1 MRRIGAIFIAV
12 CMMLIAASIGAVLY
26 LGFKIDASTSAIV
39 SLAAL
44 TAMALFNSISNR
56 LRDRGDLGDQI
67 GDLSRGTADLA
78 RQVAELSRRL
88 NAAELKIASP
98 VNRGRGASDP
108 LTAEI
113 GELGGLVKQIA
124 ETVAGH
130 AAVLQKHGALAGRLA
145 ASAPTPEPA
154 RPAEGAS
161 ALGEN
166 DPLVERFRGLSRE
179 SLADLLSKAAT
190 DNRVDLYLQPI
201 VTLPQRKV
209 RYYEAVSRLR
219 TDTGDVIPAIDFV
232 DVAESVGLMPKIDN
246 LAVFRCVQVVRRL
259 LLKSRD
265 VGLFCNLSAATL
277 NDPVMFQQLLDFMDA
292 NRVLAGSLV
301 FEFKQEAY
309 RNFGPIEHECLA
321 ALAERGFRFSMDHVT
336 DLHISPNELADRSFR
351 FLKVPAK
358 LLLNK
363 VAGVHTDIDPEDLAD
378 LLARSG
384 IDLIAERIETETTV
398 VDILD
403 YDVRFGQGFLFSP
416 PRPVRAE
423 ALHGVASD
431 LAKPGVDES
440 PGALLAAS

>member
-12 CMMLIAASIGAVLY
+12 CTMLIAASIGAVLY
-26 LGFKIDASTSAIV
+26 LGFKMDASTSAIV
-39 SLAAL
+39 ALAAL

-78 RQVAELSRRL
+78 RQVAEISRRL
-88 NAAELKIASP
+88 NAVELKIASP

-108 LTAEI
+108 LATEI

-130 AAVLQKHGALAGRLA
+130 AAILQKQGALAGRLA
-145 ASAPTPEPA
+145 ASTPTPAPV
-154 RPAEGAS
+154 RSAEGTP

-179 SLADLLSKAAT
+179 SLADLLSKAAA

-219 TDTGDVIPAIDFV
+219 TDTGDVIPAVDFV

-265 VGLFCNLSAATL
+265 VGLFCNLSAA
-277 NDPVMFQQLLDFMDA
+277 
-292 NRVLAGSLV
+292 
-301 FEFKQEAY
+301 
-309 RNFGPIEHECLA
+309 
-321 ALAERGFRFSMDHVT
+321 
-336 DLHISPNELADRSFR
+336 
-351 FLKVPAK
+351 
-358 LLLNK
+358 
-363 VAGVHTDIDPEDLAD
+363 
-378 LLARSG
+378 
-384 IDLIAERIETETTV
+384 
-398 VDILD
+398 
-403 YDVRFGQGFLFSP
+403 
-416 PRPVRAE
+416 
-423 ALHGVASD
+423 
-431 LAKPGVDES
+431 
-440 PGALLAAS
+440 

>member
-12 CMMLIAASIGAVLY
+12 CMMLIGVSIGAVLY
-26 LGFKIDASTSAIV
+26 LGFKIDAGTSAIV
-39 SLAAL
+39 ALASL
-44 TAMALFNSISNR
+44 TAMALFNSISHR

-78 RQVAELSRRL
+78 RQVAEISRRL
-88 NAAELKIASP
+88 NAVELKIASP
-98 VNRGRGASDP
+98 VNRARGASDP
-108 LTAEI
+108 LATEI
-113 GELGGLVKQIA
+113 GELGEK
-124 ETVAGH
+124 
-130 AAVLQKHGALAGRLA
+130 
-145 ASAPTPEPA
+145 
-154 RPAEGAS
+154 
-161 ALGEN
+161 

-219 TDTGDVIPAIDFV
+219 TDTGDVIPAVDFV

-336 DLHISPNELADRSFR
+336 DLHMSPNGLADRSFR

-378 LLARSG
+378 LLARWG

-423 ALHGVASD
+423 ALHGSAAE
-431 LAKPGVDES
+431 AKPGVDES
-440 PGALLAAS
+440 P

>member
-26 LGFKIDASTSAIV
+26 LGFKIDASTSAIMA
-39 SLAAL
+39 LAAL

-78 RQVAELSRRL
+78 RQVAEISRRL
-88 NAAELKIASP
+88 NAVELKIASP
-98 VNRGRGASDP
+98 VNRTRSGSDP
-108 LTAEI
+108 LAAEI

-130 AAVLQKHGALAGRLA
+130 AAVLQKQGALAGRLA

-154 RPAEGAS
+154 RPAEGAP
-161 ALGEN
+161 ALGEK

-179 SLADLLSKAAT
+179 SLADLLSKAAS

-219 TDTGDVIPAIDFV
+219 TDTGDVIPAVDFV

-336 DLHISPNELADRSFR
+336 DLQMSPNELADRSFR
-351 FLKVPAK
+351 FLKVPAQ

-398 VDILD
+398 IDVLD

-423 ALHGVASD
+423 ALHGVAAD